1 MQANRWQFLAAMAG
15 LMVSLSAS
23 AQQTGGGFGSPG
35 RLVISADA
43 SASLGYATYGDS
55 NLVFF
60 TLEPGADYFIQ
71 QNLSV
76 GTALRIRAYSGE
88 IGEFE
93 YDNTAIGLNVR
104 GGYNIPLGD
113 RLSVWPKA
121 GLTLQLGD
129 EAVLPLAGVLNTDAT
144 LVLDIYAPFLFHV
157 GSNFFVGGGP
167 RLDLG
172 IGDDVGVVLGLF
184 TTVGGHF

>member
-1 MQANRWQFLAAMAG
+1 MQANKWQFLAAVAG
-15 LMVSLSAS
+15 LLVSVSAG

-35 RLVISADA
+35 RLVISSDA
-43 SASLGYATYGDS
+43 SASLGYATYGEQDAG
-55 NLVFF
+55 LFV
-60 TLEPGADYFIQ
+60 LEPGADYFIQ

-76 GTALRIRAYSGE
+76 GSALRIRALFGDFDAT
-88 IGEFE
+88 G
-93 YDNTAIGLNVR
+93 IGLNVR

-113 RLSVWPKA
+113 RVSVWPKL

-129 EAVLPLAGVLNTDAT
+129 EGLFPFGGAPLAHDVTLAFDA
-144 LVLDIYAPFLFHV
+144 YAPFLFHL

-167 RLDLG
+167 RLEIG
-172 IGDDVGVVLGLF
+172 IGDDVGLGFGVF